1 MPELDIYDVLK
12 LLPQRYPLL
21 MIDKVKELEPGKRIV
36 AIKNVSA
43 NEPHFQGHFPG
54 RPIMPGVLILEAMA
68 QAAGVMVFGAS
79 GVSQDSERSVY
90 YYVGIDNARF
100 KKPVVP
106 GDVMELEVVFER
118 GLRGIGKFGCVARVG
133 GETVATATIL
143 CSIRPV
149 DHT

>member
-1 MPELDIYDVLK
+1 MAEVDLQRILK
-12 LLPQRYPLL
+12 LLPHRYPFL
-21 MIDKVKELEPGKRIV
+21 MIDKVKELEPKKRVV
-36 AIKNVSA
+36 AIKNVSN
-43 NEPHFQGHFPG
+43 NEPQFQGHFPG

-68 QAAGVMVFGAS
+68 QAAGVLVFS
-79 GVSQDSERSVY
+79 SENTSQQSERSVY

-106 GDVMELEVVFER
+106 GDQLELEVVFER
-118 GLRGIGKFGCVARVG
+118 ALRGIGKFGCVARVAG
-133 GETVATATIL
+133 TVVAEATIL

>member
-1 MPELDIYDVLK
+1 MAEMDIQQVLK
-12 LLPQRYPLL
+12 YLPQRYPIL
-21 MIDKVKELEPGKRIV
+21 MIDKVKECEPGKRIV

-68 QAAGVMVFGAS
+68 QAAGVLVFSAMDQPQMEHS
-79 GVSQDSERSVY
+79 LY

-106 GDVMELEVVFER
+106 GDVLELEVTSER
-118 GLRGIGKFGCVARVG
+118 LLRGIGRFSCVARVG
-133 GETVATATIL
+133 TDTVAEATIL
-143 CSIRPV
+143 CTVRPV
-149 DHT
+149 DHR